1 MSEAKNSHSD
11 EANRAERSDATPP
24 AGRVET
30 LRFASEVLRGN
41 PAGDPHERRIPV
53 YLPPSYDRD
62 PARRYPVV
70 FVLTGFSG
78 RGRMLLNDS
87 PWSPSL
93 DDRCDALIAAGM
105 PELIVVMP
113 DCYTRF
119 GGSQYLDSAATG
131 RYETHLID
139 ELVPWVDRNW
149 RTLAAR
155 QHRGIAGKSSGGFGA
170 LRLGMLHPDV
180 FGALACH
187 SGDMLFEYCYQV
199 DFPKA
204 CSVLQTAGG
213 VKSFL
218 EAFEAKAQKGKDDML
233 TLNIVGMAAC
243 YSPDPAAELGVGLP
257 FDLATGLPRDD
268 VFARWLAFDPLRL
281 LPAHAGALRALRLL
295 YLDCGTQDEFHLH
308 HAARAFAA
316 ALDRL
321 GIAHRYE
328 EYADGHMNVSYRYD
342 HSLPALARA
351 LSA

>member
-1 MSEAKNSHSD
+1 MSSA
-11 EANRAERSDATPP
+11 AR
-24 AGRVET
+24 GRVEMV
-30 LRFASEVLRGN
+30 LFESDVLRGN

-53 YLPPSYDRD
+53 YLPPSYDRE
-62 PARRYPVV
+62 PARRFPLL

-78 RGRMLLNDS
+78 RGRMLLNDN

-105 PELIVVMP
+105 PEMIVVMP

-131 RYETHLID
+131 RYETHLIE
-139 ELVPWVDRNW
+139 ELVPWADRAY

-155 QHRGIAGKSSGGFGA
+155 EHRGVAGKSSGGFGA
-170 LRLGMLHPDV
+170 LLLGMRHPDV

-204 CSVLQTAGG
+204 CSVLQAAGG
-213 VKSFL
+213 VKRFL
-218 EAFEAKAQKGKDDML
+218 EAFAAKPQKGKDDFL

-243 YSPDPAAELGVGLP
+243 YSPDPAAELGVALP
-257 FDLATGLPRDD
+257 FDLATGLPRED

-281 LPAHAGALRALRLL
+281 LPTHADALRSLRLL
-295 YLDCGTQDEFHLH
+295 YLDCGTQDEFHLQH
-308 HAARAFAA
+308 GMRAFTAELA
-316 ALDRL
+316 RL
-321 GIAHRYE
+321 EIAHRYE

-342 HSLPALARA
+342 QSLPALARA
-351 LSA
+351 LSE

>member
-1 MSEAKNSHSD
+1 MSEVKRLQS
-11 EANRAERSDATPP
+11 
-24 AGRVET
+24 RVEII
-30 LRFASEVLRGN
+30 RFESAVLRGN

-53 YLPPSYDRD
+53 YLPPAYDRE
-62 PARRYPVV
+62 PARRFPVV

-78 RGRMLLNDS
+78 RGRMLLNDN

-93 DDRCDALIAAGM
+93 DDRCDSLIAAGM

-139 ELVPWVDRNW
+139 ELVPWADRTY

-155 QHRGIAGKSSGGFGA
+155 EHRGVAGKSSGGFGA
-170 LRLGMLHPDV
+170 LRLGMRHPGV

-204 CSVLQTAGG
+204 CSVLQAAGG
-213 VKSFL
+213 VKRFL
-218 EAFEAKAQKGKDDML
+218 DAFAAKPQKSKDDFL

-243 YSPDPAAELGVGLP
+243 YSPDAAAELGVALP
-257 FDLATGLPRDD
+257 FDLATGLARED

-281 LPAHAGALRALRLL
+281 LPTHTDALRSLRLL
-295 YLDCGTQDEFHLH
+295 YLDCGTYDEFHLH
-308 HAARAFAA
+308 HGMRAFTA
-316 ALDRL
+316 ALSRH

-328 EYADGHMNVSYRYD
+328 EYPDGHMNVSYRYD
-342 HSLPALARA
+342 QSLPALARA
-351 LSA
+351 LSE